1 MAVVQISRIQIRRGR
16 KNTGTGFPQ
25 LASGELGWAI
35 DSQELYIGNGSVS
48 EGSPYVG
55 NTKLLS
61 ENDDLFELADDYV
74 YKEGSFVQTGD
85 TENAPMQRTLQERLD
100 DIVSIRS
107 FGANGD
113 GTDQTVEIQRAID
126 QLFLNTNKGNA
137 KSRVALYIE
146 PGNYTISS
154 TIYIPPYANIVGAG
168 PGKTI
173 LNFTGTGPAMKTVNI
188 DSTIGSYSSGATTTS
203 ANQTQKIRIEGVTLS
218 TGAVDTALLLESC
231 KDSIFK
237 DITIVGNFE
246 NGDIVDSAENIAIEI
261 TIGGTNGEAV
271 SNDNYFENITISDF
285 SYGVVSEYDIAGNIW
300 TGCRFYHLGHGV
312 RFGENT
318 DLGVS
323 GQFIGPS
330 NNNVLNCVFDDIE
343 QHGMSVKNGQNN
355 LSSNNRYISVGND
368 GGADNTNPRY
378 SVIRFDTVGNESTN
392 DYFSRTSAQSY
403 DQTTFGLNL
412 PYVPEVEGNAIIS
425 SSYTNN
431 ISLSESSFEPS
442 LIYRLPADGTKA
454 FEIDYLYASN
464 VKDATRQGKIE
475 IVANPITNKIQ
486 LVDDTTYTGNATWLE
501 SLEFSVQFSDRNM
514 DGTLDTIE
522 VYVLNSTT
530 ADDADLYWKINTK
543 THVA

>member
-85 TENAPMQRTLQERLD
+85 TENAPIQRTLQERLD

-237 DITIVGNFE
+237 DIIIVGNFE

-323 GQFIGPS
+323 GQFVGPS
-330 NNNVLNCVFDDIE
+330 NNNILNCVFDDIE

>member
-1 MAVVQISRIQIRRGR
+1 VAVVQISRIQIRRGR

-85 TENAPMQRTLQERLD
+85 TENAPIQRTLQDRLD

-154 TIYIPPYANIVGAG
+154 TIYIPPYANIIGAG

-188 DSTIGSYSSGATTTS
+188 DSTIGSYSGGATTTAS
-203 ANQTQKIRIEGVTLS
+203 NQTQKVRIEGVTLS

-343 QHGMSVKNGQNN
+343 QHGLSVKNGQNN

-378 SVIRFDTVGNESTN
+378 SVIRFDAVGNESTN

-403 DQTTFGLNL
+403 DQTTFALNL
-412 PYVPEVEGNAIIS
+412 PYVPEVEGNAIVS

-431 ISLSESSFEPS
+431 ITLSESSFEPS

-464 VKDATRQGKIE
+464 VKDATRQGTIE

>member
-35 DSQELYIGNGSVS
+35 DTQELYIGNGSVS

-61 ENDDLFELADDYV
+61 EHDNLFALADDYI

-85 TENAPMQRTLQERLD
+85 TSNAPIQRTLQERLD

-113 GTDQTVEIQRAID
+113 STDQTVEIQRAID

-137 KSRVALYIE
+137 RSRVVLYIE
-146 PGNYTISS
+146 PGNYTVSS
-154 TIYIPPYANIVGAG
+154 TLFIPPYANIVGAG

-173 LNFTGTGPAMKTVNI
+173 FNFTGTGPALRTVNG
-188 DSTIGSYSSGATTTS
+188 DSTVGTYSSGASTTVS
-203 ANQTQKIRIEGVTLS
+203 NQTQKVRLEGLS
-218 TGAVDTALLLESC
+218 LFTGSIDTALLLESC
-231 KDSIFK
+231 KESIFK
-237 DITIVGNFE
+237 DLILTGNFE
-246 NGDIVDSAENIAIEI
+246 NGDIVDSAENIAIEL

-285 SYGVVSEYDIAGNIW
+285 SYGVVSEYDISGNIW

-318 DLGVS
+318 SLGVS
-323 GQFIGPS
+323 GQFVGPS
-330 NNNVLNCVFDDIE
+330 NNNIINCIFDDIE
-343 QHGMSVKNGQNN
+343 QHGFSVKNGNTN
-355 LSSNNRYISVGND
+355 TSYNNRYISVGND
-368 GGADNTNPRY
+368 GGADNSNPRY
-378 SVIRFDTVGNESTN
+378 SVIRFDSISNESNN

-403 DQTTFGLNL
+403 DQTAFGSNL
-412 PYVPEVEGNAIIS
+412 PYVPEVEGNAVVAS
-425 SSYTNN
+425 SFTNN
-431 ISLSESSFEPS
+431 ISLSESSFEPV
-442 LIYRLPADGTKA
+442 LIYRLPADSTKA
-454 FEIDYLYASN
+454 FEIDYLYVSN
-464 VKDATRQGKIE
+464 EKDATRQGKIE

-486 LVDDTTYTGNATWLE
+486 LVDDTTYTGSATWLE

-514 DGTLDTIE
+514 DAVLDTIE

>member
-35 DSQELYIGNGSVS
+35 DTQELYIGNGSVS

-61 ENDDLFELADDYV
+61 EHDDLFELADDYI
-74 YKEGSFVQTGD
+74 YKEGTFVQTGD
-85 TENAPMQRTLQERLD
+85 TANAPVQRTLQQRLD

-113 GTDQTVEIQRAID
+113 GTDQTVAVQRAID
-126 QLFLNTNKGNA
+126 QLFLNSNKGNA
-137 KSRVALYIE
+137 RSRVVLYIE
-146 PGNYTISS
+146 PGSYTISS
-154 TIYIPPYANIVGAG
+154 TLYIPPYANIVGAG
-168 PGKTI
+168 PGKTVF
-173 LNFTGTGPAMKTVNI
+173 NFTGSGPALKTVNG
-188 DSTIGSYSSGATTTS
+188 DSTIGSYSYGSSTTVS
-203 ANQTQKIRIEGVTLS
+203 NQTQKVRIEGITLS
-218 TGAVDTALLLESC
+218 TGAIDTAMLLESC

-237 DITIVGNFE
+237 DLVLTGNFE

-271 SNDNYFENITISDF
+271 SNDNYFENVTISDF
-285 SYGVVSEYDIAGNIW
+285 SYGVVSEYDITGNIW
-300 TGCRFYHLGHGV
+300 TGCRFYHLGHGI

-318 DLGVS
+318 NLGVS

-330 NNNVLNCVFDDIE
+330 NNNVINCVFDDIE
-343 QHGMSVKNGQNN
+343 QHGFSVANGETNI
-355 LSSNNRYISVGND
+355 SSNNRYLSVGND
-368 GGADNTNPRY
+368 GGADNSNPRY

-403 DQTTFGLNL
+403 DQTAFGLNL

-431 ISLSESSFEPS
+431 VSLSEASFDPV
-442 LIYRLPADGTKA
+442 LIYRLPADGVKA
-454 FEIDYLYASN
+454 FEIDYLYVSN
-464 VKDATRQGKIE
+464 VKDAMRQGKIE
-475 IVANPITNKIQ
+475 IVANPVTNKIQ
-486 LVDDTTYTGNATWLE
+486 LVDDTTYNGNSTWLE
-501 SLEFSVQFSDRNM
+501 SLEFSVQFSDRNI

>member
-85 TENAPMQRTLQERLD
+85 TENAPIQRTLQDRLD

-154 TIYIPPYANIVGAG
+154 TIYIPPYANIIGAG

-188 DSTIGSYSSGATTTS
+188 DSTVGSYSGGATTTAS
-203 ANQTQKIRIEGVTLS
+203 NQTQKVRIEGVTLS

-343 QHGMSVKNGQNN
+343 QHGLSVKNGQNN

-378 SVIRFDTVGNESTN
+378 SVIRFDAVGNESTN

-412 PYVPEVEGNAIIS
+412 PYVPEVEGNAIVS

-431 ISLSESSFEPS
+431 ITLSESSFEPS

-464 VKDATRQGKIE
+464 VKDATRQGTIE

>member
-85 TENAPMQRTLQERLD
+85 TANAPIQRTLQERLD

-113 GTDQTVEIQRAID
+113 GTDQTVEIQRALD

-146 PGNYTISS
+146 PGTYTISS
-154 TIYIPPYANIVGAG
+154 TIYIPPYANIIGAG

-203 ANQTQKIRIEGVTLS
+203 ANQTQKVRIEGVTLS

-330 NNNVLNCVFDDIE
+330 NNNVINCVFDDIE

-378 SVIRFDTVGNESTN
+378 SVIRFDAVGNESTN

-412 PYVPEVEGNAIIS
+412 PYVPEVEGNAIVS

-475 IVANPITNKIQ
+475 IVANPVTNKIQ

>member
-1 MAVVQISRIQIRRGR
+1 VAVVQISRIQIRRGR

-35 DSQELYIGNGSVS
+35 DTQELYIGNGSVS

-61 ENDDLFELADDYV
+61 EHDNLFALADDYI

-85 TENAPMQRTLQERLD
+85 TSNAPIQRTLQERLD

-137 KSRVALYIE
+137 RSRVVLYIE
-146 PGNYTISS
+146 PGNYTVSS
-154 TIYIPPYANIVGAG
+154 TLFIPPYANIVGAG

-173 LNFTGTGPAMKTVNI
+173 FNFTGTGPALQTVNG
-188 DSTIGSYSSGATTTS
+188 DSTIGTYSSGASTTVS
-203 ANQTQKIRIEGVTLS
+203 NQPQKIRLEGLS
-218 TGAVDTALLLESC
+218 LFTGSIDTALLLESC

-237 DITIVGNFE
+237 DLILTGNFE
-246 NGDIVDSAENIAIEI
+246 NGDIVDSAENIAIEL

-285 SYGVVSEYDIAGNIW
+285 SYGVVSEYDISGNIW

-318 DLGVS
+318 SLGVS
-323 GQFIGPS
+323 GQFVGPS
-330 NNNVLNCVFDDIE
+330 NNNIINCVFDDIE
-343 QHGMSVKNGQNN
+343 QHGFSVKNGNTN
-355 LSSNNRYISVGND
+355 TSYNNRYISVGND

-378 SVIRFDTVGNESTN
+378 SVIRFDSIGNESAN

-403 DQTTFGLNL
+403 DQTAFGSNL
-412 PYVPEVEGNAIIS
+412 PYVPEVEGNAVVAS
-425 SSYTNN
+425 SFTNN
-431 ISLSESSFEPS
+431 ISLSESSFEPV
-442 LIYRLPADGTKA
+442 LIYRLPADSTKA
-454 FEIDYLYASN
+454 FEIDYLYVSN
-464 VKDATRQGKIE
+464 EKDATRQGKIE
-475 IVANPITNKIQ
+475 IVANPVTNSIQ
-486 LVDDTTYTGNATWLE
+486 LVDDTTYTGSATWLE

-514 DGTLDTIE
+514 DATLDTIE

>member
-85 TENAPMQRTLQERLD
+85 TANAPIQRTLQERLD

-113 GTDQTVEIQRAID
+113 GTDQTVEIQRALD

-146 PGNYTISS
+146 PGTYTISS
-154 TIYIPPYANIVGAG
+154 TIYIPPYANIIGAG

-203 ANQTQKIRIEGVTLS
+203 ANQTQKVRIEGVTLS

-330 NNNVLNCVFDDIE
+330 NNNVINCVFDDIE

-378 SVIRFDTVGNESTN
+378 SVIRFDAVGNESTN

-412 PYVPEVEGNAIIS
+412 PYVPEVEGNAIVS

-464 VKDATRQGKIE
+464 VKDATRQGTIE

>member
-1 MAVVQISRIQIRRGR
+1 VAVVQISRIQIRRGR

-35 DSQELYIGNGSVS
+35 DTQELYIGNGSVS

-61 ENDDLFELADDYV
+61 EHDNLFALADDYI

-85 TENAPMQRTLQERLD
+85 TSNAPIQRTLQERLD

-137 KSRVALYIE
+137 RSRVVLYIE
-146 PGNYTISS
+146 PGNYTVSS
-154 TIYIPPYANIVGAG
+154 TLFIPPYANIVGAG

-173 LNFTGTGPAMKTVNI
+173 FNFTGTGPALRTVNG
-188 DSTIGSYSSGATTTS
+188 DSTVGTYSTGASTTVS
-203 ANQTQKIRIEGVTLS
+203 NQTQKVRLEGLS
-218 TGAVDTALLLESC
+218 LFTGSIDTALLLESC

-237 DITIVGNFE
+237 DLVLTGNFE
-246 NGDIVDSAENIAIEI
+246 NGDIVDSAENIAIEL

-285 SYGVVSEYDIAGNIW
+285 SYGVVSEYDISGNIW
-300 TGCRFYHLGHGV
+300 TGCRFYHLGHGI

-318 DLGVS
+318 SLGVS
-323 GQFIGPS
+323 GQFVGPS
-330 NNNVLNCVFDDIE
+330 NNNIINCVFDDIE
-343 QHGMSVKNGQNN
+343 QHGLSVKNGKTNT
-355 LSSNNRYISVGND
+355 SSNNRYLSVGND

-378 SVIRFDTVGNESTN
+378 SVIRFDSVGNESTN

-403 DQTTFGLNL
+403 DQTAFGLNL
-412 PYVPEVEGNAIIS
+412 PYVPEVEGNAIVG

-431 ISLSESSFEPS
+431 VSLSEASFDPV

-454 FEIDYLYASN
+454 FEIDYLYVSN
-464 VKDATRQGKIE
+464 AKDATRQGKIE
-475 IVANPITNKIQ
+475 IVANPVTDSIQ
-486 LVDDTTYTGNATWLE
+486 LVDDTTYTGSATWLE
-501 SLEFSVQFSDRNM
+501 SLEFSVQFSDRNI

-543 THVA
+543 THAA

>member
-1 MAVVQISRIQIRRGR
+1 MAVVQISRIQVRRGR

-61 ENDDLFELADDYV
+61 EHDDLFELADDYT
-74 YKEGSFVQTGD
+74 YKEGTFVQTGD
-85 TENAPMQRTLQERLD
+85 TSNAPIQRTLQERLD

-113 GTDQTVEIQRAID
+113 GTDQTIEIQRAID

-154 TIYIPPYANIVGAG
+154 TIYIPPYANIIGAG

-173 LNFTGTGPAMKTVNI
+173 FNFTGSGPAMKTVNGN
-188 DSTIGSYSSGATTTS
+188 SSVGNYSDGPTTTVL
-203 ANQTQKIRIEGVTLS
+203 NQTQKIRIEGLTLS
-218 TGAVDTALLLESC
+218 TGAVDTAILLESC

-237 DITIVGNFE
+237 DLIITGNFE
-246 NGDIVDSAENIAIEI
+246 NGDIVDSAENIAIEM
-261 TIGGTNGEAV
+261 TIGGTSGEAV
-271 SNDNYFENITISDF
+271 SNNNYFENITISDF
-285 SYGVVSEYDIAGNIW
+285 SYGVVSEYDISGNIW

-318 DLGVS
+318 NLGVS
-323 GQFIGPS
+323 GQFVGPAD
-330 NNNVLNCVFDDIE
+330 NNIINCVFDDIE
-343 QHGMSVKNGQNN
+343 QHGFSVKNGQNN

-378 SVIRFDTVGNESTN
+378 SVIRFDTIGNESTN

-403 DQTTFGLNL
+403 DQTAFGLNL
-412 PYVPEVEGNAIIS
+412 PYVPEVEGNAIVS
-425 SSYTNN
+425 SSFTNN
-431 ISLSESSFEPS
+431 ISLSESSFDPV
-442 LIYRLPADGTKA
+442 LIYRLPADGIKA
-454 FEIDYLYASN
+454 FDIDYLYVSN

-475 IVANPITNKIQ
+475 VVANPTTNKIQ

-530 ADDADLYWKINTK
+530 ADDADLYWKTNTK

>member
-61 ENDDLFELADDYV
+61 EHDDLFELADDYT
-74 YKEGSFVQTGD
+74 YKEGTFVQTGD
-85 TENAPMQRTLQERLD
+85 TSNSPIQRTLQERLD

-107 FGANGD
+107 FGASGD
-113 GTDQTVEIQRAID
+113 NTDQTVEIQRAID

-137 KSRVALYIE
+137 KSRVVLYIE

-154 TIYIPPYANIVGAG
+154 TLYIPPYTNIIGAG
-168 PGKTI
+168 SGKTI
-173 LNFTGTGPAMKTVNI
+173 FNFTGSGPLIKTVNGN
-188 DSTIGSYSSGATTTS
+188 SSIGSYSSGATTTVL
-203 ANQTQKIRIEGVTLS
+203 NQTQKIKIEGITLS
-218 TGAVDTALLLESC
+218 TGAVDTAILLESC

-237 DITIVGNFE
+237 NLDIIGNFE
-246 NGDIVDSAENIAIEI
+246 NGDIVDSAENIAIEM
-261 TIGGTNGEAV
+261 TIGGTSGEAV
-271 SNDNYFENITISDF
+271 SDNNIFENVTISDF
-285 SYGVVSEYDIAGNIW
+285 SYGVVSEYDISGNTW
-300 TGCRFYHLGHGV
+300 SGCKFRHLGHGV

-318 DLGVS
+318 NLGVS
-323 GQFIGPS
+323 GQFVGPS
-330 NNNVLNCVFDDIE
+330 DNNIINCVFDDIE
-343 QHGMSVKNGQNN
+343 QHGISIKNGQNN

-378 SVIRFDTVGNESTN
+378 SIIRFDTVGNESVN

-403 DQTTFGLNL
+403 DQTAFGLNL
-412 PYVPEVEGNAIIS
+412 PYVPEVEGNAIVS
-425 SSYTNN
+425 SSFTNN
-431 ISLSESSFEPS
+431 ISLSESSFDPV
-442 LIYRLPADGTKA
+442 LIYRLPADGIKA
-454 FEIDYLYASN
+454 FDIDYLYVSN

-475 IVANPITNKIQ
+475 VIANPVTNKIQ

-530 ADDADLYWKINTK
+530 ADDADLYWKTNTK

>member
-35 DSQELYIGNGSVS
+35 DTQELYIGNGSVS

-61 ENDDLFELADDYV
+61 EHDNLFELADDYI

-85 TENAPMQRTLQERLD
+85 TSNAPIQRTLQERLD
-100 DIVSIRS
+100 DIVSVRS

-113 GTDQTVEIQRAID
+113 GADQTVELQRAID

-137 KSRVALYIE
+137 RSRVVLYIE
-146 PGNYTISS
+146 PGNYTVSS
-154 TIYIPPYANIVGAG
+154 TLFIPPYANIVGAG

-173 LNFTGTGPAMKTVNI
+173 FNFTGTGPALRTVNG
-188 DSTIGSYSSGATTTS
+188 DSTVGTYSTGASTTVS
-203 ANQTQKIRIEGVTLS
+203 NQTQKVRLEGLS
-218 TGAVDTALLLESC
+218 LFTGSIDTALLLESC

-237 DITIVGNFE
+237 DLVLTGNFE
-246 NGDIVDSAENIAIEI
+246 NGDIVDSAENIAIEL

-285 SYGVVSEYDIAGNIW
+285 SYGVVSEYDISGNIW

-318 DLGVS
+318 SLGVS
-323 GQFIGPS
+323 GQFVGPS
-330 NNNVLNCVFDDIE
+330 NNNIINCIFDDIE
-343 QHGMSVKNGQNN
+343 QHGFSVKNGNTN
-355 LSSNNRYISVGND
+355 TSYNNRYISVGND

-378 SVIRFDTVGNESTN
+378 SVIRFDSIGNESAN

-403 DQTTFGLNL
+403 DQVAIGSNL
-412 PYVPEVEGNAIIS
+412 PYVPEVEGNAVVAS
-425 SSYTNN
+425 SFTNN
-431 ISLSESSFEPS
+431 INLSESSFEPV
-442 LIYRLPADGTKA
+442 LIYRLPADSTKA
-454 FEIDYLYASN
+454 FEIDYLYVSN
-464 VKDATRQGKIE
+464 EKDATRQGKIE
-475 IVANPITNKIQ
+475 IVANPVTNSIQ
-486 LVDDTTYTGNATWLE
+486 LVDDTTYTGSATWLE

-514 DGTLDTIE
+514 DTTLDTIE